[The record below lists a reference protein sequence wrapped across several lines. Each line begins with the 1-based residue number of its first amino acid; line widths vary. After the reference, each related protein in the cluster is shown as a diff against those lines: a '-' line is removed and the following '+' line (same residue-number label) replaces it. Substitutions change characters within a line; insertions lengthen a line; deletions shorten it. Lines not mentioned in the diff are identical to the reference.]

1 MLKTPN
7 KVLQWRINYRE
18 VLRGEVLSILFAC
31 DQGWAT
37 KDDTGSKYTQ
47 DDMKAMIDV
56 LYQLSDHDRVQSSDL
71 DTLMEE
77 FRDSKEGVFTAQV
90 KIEAVSSDTHS
101 GWHARARE
109 VYQMT
114 PMGAPS

>member
-1 MLKTPN
+1 MLKTPI
-7 KVLQWRINYRE
+7 KVLNWRVNSRE
-18 VLRGEVLSILFAC
+18 VLRGEVLNILFAC

-56 LYQLSDHDRVQSSDL
+56 LYQLSDHDRVKSSDL
-71 DTLMEE
+71 DGLMEE
-77 FRDSKEGVFTAQV
+77 FRDSEEEPFTRQV
-90 KIEAVSSDTHS
+90 KIEAESSNTHS

-114 PMGAPS
+114 PMGAHS